1 MDETNSGAPEYRVF
15 DFVITTGNTIKSTA
29 TVTLGGKLGK
39 TVKTRYGDGP
49 IDAAYEAINK
59 ALRIDLSRSFDGV
72 GEPEIKEFWR
82 TRSFELTKFDI
93 RAVTEGKDSLGETDV
108 TLRYEGKSAS
118 GTGLDNDIVYSAI
131 KAYIAAVNELVPAMR
146 ADIAKF
152 CKSAATEGSGSGE
165 GGAK

>member
-1 MDETNSGAPEYRVF
+1 MAEPNNTAPEYRVF

-49 IDAAYEAINK
+49 IDAAYDAINK
-59 ALRIDLSRSFDGV
+59 ALRLDLSRSFDGV
-72 GEPEIKEFWR
+72 REPDVKSFWR
-82 TRSFELTKFDI
+82 SRSFELTKFDI

-108 TLRYEGKSAS
+108 TLRYEGASAS

-131 KAYIAAVNELVPAMR
+131 KAYIAAVNELVPAIR
-146 ADIAKF
+146 ADIAEF
-152 CKSAATEGSGSGE
+152 CKSSAEI
-165 GGAK
+165 GGAGKGGAT

>member
-1 MDETNSGAPEYRVF
+1 MSETNSTAPEYRVF

-49 IDAAYEAINK
+49 IDAAYDAINK
-59 ALRIDLSRSFDGV
+59 ALRLDLSRSFDGV
-72 GEPEIKEFWR
+72 SEPDIKDFWR
-82 TRSFELTKFDI
+82 TRSFELMKFDI

-108 TLRYEGKSAS
+108 TLRYENASAI

-131 KAYIAAVNELVPAMR
+131 KAYIAAVNELVPAIR

-152 CKSAATEGSGSGE
+152 CKSAAAT
-165 GGAK
+165 GGAGKGGAS

>member
-1 MDETNSGAPEYRVF
+1 MQETQNNVPEYRVF

-29 TVTLGGKLGK
+29 TVTLGGRLGK

-59 ALRIDLSRSFDGV
+59 ALRLDLNRSFEGVSDDGV
-72 GEPEIKEFWR
+72 RDFWR

-108 TLRYEGKSAS
+108 TLRYEGSSAN

-131 KAYIAAVNELVPAMR
+131 KAYIAAVNELVPAIR
-146 ADIAKF
+146 ADIAAY
-152 CKSAATEGSGSGE
+152 CK

>member
-1 MDETNSGAPEYRVF
+1 MAGTNGAAPEYRVF
-15 DFVITTGNTIKSTA
+15 DFVITTGNTIRSTA

-49 IDAAYEAINK
+49 IDAAYDAINK
-59 ALRIDLSRSFDGV
+59 ALRLDLSRSFEGV
-72 GEPEIKEFWR
+72 SETDIKEFWR

-108 TLRYEGKSAS
+108 TLRYEGASAS

-131 KAYIAAVNELVPAMR
+131 KAYIAAVNELVPAIR
-146 ADIAKF
+146 EDIAQF
-152 CKSAATEGSGSGE
+152 CK